1 MGLFNRFLAKVRGI
15 SSASELDWSEIEKEL
30 LGSDLG
36 PTLVSELIVAA
47 KRMPGGGAEAAIKEI
62 LKSKLSTHS
71 RSLAHSEGTCVV
83 MVVGVNGTGKTT
95 SVAKLATI
103 LTSQGKS
110 VMLAAGDTFR
120 AAAVEQLATWGER
133 IGVTTI
139 SGKSGAE
146 PASVAFDSVQRALEL
161 RSDYLIVDTAG
172 RLHNKSA
179 LMDELGKVKRVI
191 EKSAPLS
198 EVLLVIDA
206 TTGQNGLVQAKIFG
220 ESVEVTGLILTKLD
234 GSARG
239 GIALAIEASLGIPIK
254 FIGTGESASD
264 FEPFDPDSYIEGLL
278 A

>member
-95 SVAKLATI
+95 SVAKLATL

-146 PASVAFDSVQRALEL
+146 PASVAFDGVQRALEL

-239 GIALAIEASLGIPIK
+239 GVALAIEASLGIPIK

>member
-1 MGLFNRFLAKVRGI
+1 
-15 SSASELDWSEIEKEL
+15 
-30 LGSDLG
+30 
-36 PTLVSELIVAA
+36 
-47 KRMPGGGAEAAIKEI
+47 MPGGGAEAAIKEI

-95 SVAKLATI
+95 SVAKLATL

>member
-95 SVAKLATI
+95 SVAKLATL

-120 AAAVEQLATWGER
+120 A
-133 IGVTTI
+133 
-139 SGKSGAE
+139 
-146 PASVAFDSVQRALEL
+146 D
-161 RSDYLIVDTAG
+161 
-172 RLHNKSA
+172 
-179 LMDELGKVKRVI
+179 
-191 EKSAPLS
+191 
-198 EVLLVIDA
+198 
-206 TTGQNGLVQAKIFG
+206 
-220 ESVEVTGLILTKLD
+220 
-234 GSARG
+234 
-239 GIALAIEASLGIPIK
+239 
-254 FIGTGESASD
+254 
-264 FEPFDPDSYIEGLL
+264 
-278 A
+278 

>member
-15 SSASELDWSEIEKEL
+15 SSASDLDWSEIEKEL

-95 SVAKLATI
+95 SVAKLATL